1 VGLTGAWLPWF
12 LAVVALV
19 LFVGVVLGRPRP
31 RVPRLALGFRTLHV
45 LGLNVVV
52 LMLAGVLLNDQYLF
66 YVSWSDLLGSETG
79 SFHVVA
85 RGNDREG
92 ARIRLDPV
100 LTTTRGNLPPLPNP
114 GSQEQIYHVTGART
128 GLSGEVAV
136 WLPKGYDPASERTYP
151 VIESLAGYPGSALSS
166 FHGFDLRGTYQ
177 RLIDEH
183 VIRPPIIVMPQ
194 INTPNSLDT
203 ECVNAP
209 EGAGPQTET
218 WLASDVPQWVAA
230 HFRIDAHRTSWAVQG
245 FSYGGWCS
253 AMLAMHHP
261 DVFGG
266 AMVLMGYFTP
276 EFTNYVPFGPH
287 SVAAED
293 YDLPLMAL
301 EHPPAVSMWVMV
313 SKTDRTSYPYVTEF
327 LRKVHPPMDVTA
339 QVQATGGHRVQA
351 IPPVERDML
360 RWLARTLPGFRYRSA

>member
-1 VGLTGAWLPWF
+1 MGLTSGALPWV
-12 LAVVALV
+12 LAFVALV
-19 LFVGVVLGRPRP
+19 LFVGVVIGRPRP
-31 RVPRLALGFRTLHV
+31 RLPRLALGVRALHV
-45 LGLNVVV
+45 LALNLVV
-52 LMLAGVLLNDQYLF
+52 LLLAGVLLNDQYLF
-66 YVSWSDLLGSETG
+66 YVSWPDLFGSGTG
-79 SFHVVA
+79 SFHTLA
-85 RGNDREG
+85 RGSAGQG
-92 ARIRLDPV
+92 AKVNLKTV
-100 LTTTRGNLPPLPNP
+100 LTTTHGALPPLPSP
-114 GSQEQIYHVTGART
+114 GQQEQIYHVTGART
-128 GLSGEVAV
+128 GLSGVVAV
-136 WLPKGYDPASERTYP
+136 WLPKGYNPASERTYP
-151 VIESLAGYPGSALSS
+151 VIESLAGYPGSALSN
-166 FHGFDLRGTYQ
+166 FRAFDLRGNYQ

-209 EGAGPQTET
+209 KGVGPQTET
-218 WLASDVPQWVAA
+218 WLASDIPAWVAA
-230 HFRIDAHRTSWAVQG
+230 HFRVDTHRSSWAVQG

-287 SVAAED
+287 SVAAEA

-301 EHPPAVSMWVMV
+301 KHPPAVSMWVMV
-313 SKTDRTSYPYVTEF
+313 SKTDSSSYPYVTEF
-327 LRKVHPPMDVTA
+327 LRKVHAPMDVTA
-339 QVQATGGHRVQA
+339 QIQATGGHRVST

-360 RWLARTLPGFRYRSA
+360 TWLARSVPGFKYRAA